1 MSVYFA
7 YNYNYVVFGICLF
20 VFSIP
25 IFLFGAGS
33 LGVVKAINTLS
44 YSINYILN
52 YTSNIATDIKK
63 INNTN
68 NNE

>member
-1 MSVYFA
+1 M
-7 YNYNYVVFGICLF
+7 N
-20 VFSIP
+20 
-25 IFLFGAGS
+25 IFCILVLFGASS
-33 LGVVKAINTLS
+33 LGVVKAINALS

-68 NNE
+68 NNEKTSDIFQFTL